1 MLRFTMN
8 QFEIQP
14 PSCSIEYSCT
24 QVSGPRLDMCGIID
38 GETRAVFDAVFGNY
52 EFQSFDMVNFPVG
65 TY

>member
-1 MLRFTMN
+1 
-8 QFEIQP
+8 
-14 PSCSIEYSCT
+14 
-24 QVSGPRLDMCGIID
+24 MCGIVD